1 MNRDTNT
8 QTATHVADPVPVETF
23 LIDPD
28 HSEVGFSVRHMLSR
42 TRGRFGSFHGT
53 VKLDREH
60 PETSS
65 VEFVV
70 DAASIDTRQKE
81 RDAHVRSGD
90 FLDAANHPEI
100 VFHSTRIQRVSD
112 DRFDVTGQFTL
123 RGLTRE
129 LTLPVTFHGV
139 ARDPWGGERA
149 GFSTEIELNRK
160 EFGMV
165 WNAALDT
172 GGFVLGDQ
180 VRLSIDLETVRL
192 AQAGAA

>member
-1 MNRDTNT
+1 MTRDTKA
-8 QTATHVADPVPVETF
+8 QTAVHVADPASIETF

-42 TRGRFGSFHGT
+42 ARGRFGSFQGT
-53 VKLDREH
+53 VMLDRAH
-60 PETSS
+60 PEASS

-81 RDAHVRSGD
+81 RDAHVRSGE
-90 FLDAANHPEI
+90 FLDAAKHPEI
-100 VFHSTRIQRVSD
+100 TFLSTHIQRVSD
-112 DRFDVTGQFTL
+112 DRFDVTGQLTL

-180 VRLSIDLETVRL
+180 VRLSIDLEMVRL